1 MKSVRAVLGWIAL
14 VLAMSVAVLPARAQE
29 ISDSHL
35 QAALR
40 AFQLSQSGEGFDEV
54 LPNIADQ
61 VMSLLI
67 SQRPDLYREI
77 ETAVTEA
84 AVELVVRRAD
94 LNNDIA
100 RLWAQLFTEE
110 ELNVIIAFYSTSA
123 GQKLAVSGS
132 DLLNSTVAAV
142 QNWSERL
149 GEEMLAAS
157 QAKLEAAGIEL

>member
-1 MKSVRAVLGWIAL
+1 MKSVRAVLGSIAI

-67 SQRPDLYREI
+67 SQRPDLYRQI
-77 ETAVTEA
+77 ETAVNDA
-84 AVELVVRRAD
+84 AVALVVRRAD

-100 RLWAQLFTEE
+100 RLWARLFTEE

-132 DLLNSTVAAV
+132 DLLNSTVSAV

-149 GEEMLAAS
+149 GEEMLAVT
-157 QAKLEAAGIEL
+157 QANLESAGVEF

>member
-1 MKSVRAVLGWIAL
+1 MKSVRAVLGTIAI
-14 VLAMSVAVLPARAQE
+14 VLATSFATLPAKAQE

-77 ETAVTEA
+77 ETAVNQA
-84 AVELVVRRAD
+84 AVDLVVRRAD

-132 DLLNSTVAAV
+132 DLLDDTVASV

-149 GEEMLAAS
+149 GEEMLAAA
-157 QAKLEAAGIEL
+157 QAILEAQNIEL